1 MRRTLALAGR
11 WYPADTDGLD
21 RMISTQQEPGG
32 LANGVLPH
40 AGLLYSAPLI
50 AGFFGSLAEGVRTV
64 MILSPSHYY
73 PLKADTLYSY
83 PYDEAETPYG
93 DIGAVPFPL
102 PYRECRDAVDREHGI
117 EMFLPFVKKKG
128 LVVSY
133 ALLTSFSSFEELE
146 KMGMHL
152 AEVIDDETA
161 LIASSDFTHYGKRF
175 GYAPYGSDA
184 LEKVEKQD
192 FMVASALAEGRVE
205 DVFKIHRDMTICGS
219 APAMLLS
226 YLMAESGDEG
236 FLGKHY
242 TSYDVYAQDADDFVS
257 YFDVFW
263 RRK

>member
-1 MRRTLALAGR
+1 MLRKAVFKGS
-11 WYPADTDGLD
+11 WYPGALEELD
-21 RMISTQQEPGG
+21 EMVSVEGCGDYR
-32 LANGVLPH
+32 AAVLPH
-40 AGLLYSAPLI
+40 SGLFYSAPLI
-50 AGFFGSLAEGVRTV
+50 SDFFKGLSDAVKRIV
-64 MILSPSHYY
+64 IISPSHYY
-73 PLKADTLYSY
+73 PLASNRLYVS
-83 PYDEAETPYG
+83 DFSLSETPYG
-93 DIGAVPFPL
+93 NIRTEPFPL
-102 PYRECRDAVDREHGI
+102 EGEVFNNAIAKEHGI

-133 ALLTSFSSFEELE
+133 ALLTSFSSFGELE
-146 KMGMHL
+146 KMGMRL